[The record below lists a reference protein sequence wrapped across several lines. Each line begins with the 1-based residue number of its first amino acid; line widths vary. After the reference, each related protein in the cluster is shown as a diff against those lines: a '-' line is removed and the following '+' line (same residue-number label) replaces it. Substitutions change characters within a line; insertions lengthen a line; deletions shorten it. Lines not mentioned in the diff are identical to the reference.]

1 MSNPLKRALSP
12 YFSQT
17 KSLKYSYVM
26 ALPLLI
32 LYEFLILLSTT
43 ESGYSVRLSADIWFK
58 NIFTYLGLDSFLLTF
73 IVAAVLGIVVF
84 IVERNKPVTFRPRFF
99 GYMILEST
107 LYALVL
113 AMLISGFV
121 GFLFNAA
128 SDGGLHGLSLLQKI
142 ALSIGAGLYEE
153 LVFRVL
159 LVGALLYALKWTGM
173 KQGWVN
179 LSAMVIA
186 ALIFSAVHYTGNMGD
201 TFTLSSFTFRF
212 LFGLALNGVL
222 IYRGFGIA
230 AWTHS
235 IYDIMVVLIWKG
247 F

>member
-1 MSNPLKRALSP
+1 MISQLKRATSP

-17 KSLKYSYVM
+17 RSLKYSYLI

-32 LYEFLILLSTT
+32 LYEVLILLSAP
-43 ESGYSVRLSADIWFK
+43 EGEYMVRLTADMWFK

-73 IVAAVLGIVVF
+73 VVAAVLGIVVF
-84 IVERNKPVTFRPRFF
+84 VIERHKSVSYRPRFF

-107 LYALVL
+107 IYAVIL

-121 GFLFNAA
+121 GFLFNGAT
-128 SDGGLHGLSLLQKI
+128 DGNLQGLSFIQKI

-159 LVGALLYALKWTGM
+159 LVGALLYILRWTKM
-173 KQGWVN
+173 KPGLIN
-179 LSAMVIA
+179 ASAMIIA
-186 ALIFSAVHYTGNMGD
+186 ALIFSSVHYMGNMAD
-201 TFTLSSFTFRF
+201 TFTLASFTFRF

-235 IYDIMVVLIWKG
+235 IYDIMVVTLWS
-247 F
+247 